1 MSINI
6 ERGLSLTP
14 TQYVAADLPVGIVHI
29 GLGAFVRAHMAVYV
43 EKLLNTTEEA
53 YGICAAN
60 IRSNSQ
66 IVDELN
72 DQQQQYTVAEYAADN
87 SIILRQVSCVREVLY
102 AGPGHVSCL
111 LERLK
116 DPAINIV
123 SLTVTEKGYFFDASQ
138 QQLKL
143 DSAEVKHDIAKPKT
157 PKTAIGILVA
167 GLRYCYDNNQI
178 PFTVMSCDNMPHN
191 GHSTRSAVLQLA
203 ALQDQL
209 LAGWI
214 AANVAFPS
222 TMVDRIVPATTQETV
237 STVNSLLGQAKASWP
252 VPRDSAP
259 IACESFS
266 QWVIEDNFTKGR
278 PDFSKVGA
286 AFVKDVAPWEEMKLR
301 MLNGSHSLIAYLGC
315 LAGYKTVAECMA
327 DEALVKLIKTY
338 MLEEAAPTLHMP
350 DGADLDAYASTLL
363 QRFSNA
369 SLQHQTRQ
377 IAMDGSQKIPQRW
390 LQGAC
395 INLQAGNFPKI
406 TALGLG
412 AWIVYLQDSQ
422 AQPSYIIDDPLASEL
437 IPLALAANTCAGV
450 AAFVQHSALAKFELI
465 AFPNFIE
472 GIDRSIKLLRED
484 VQAIFYH

>member
-1 MSINI
+1 MTTENLLRISA
-6 ERGLSLTP
+6 

-29 GLGAFVRAHMAVYV
+29 GLGAFVRAHIAVYL
-43 EKLLNTTEEA
+43 EKLLNTSEGA

-60 IRSNSQ
+60 IRSNAQ
-66 IVDELN
+66 IVDVLN
-72 DQQQQYTVAEYAADN
+72 DQQQQYTVAEHAAD
-87 SIILRQVSCVREVLY
+87 SAITLRQISCVREVLY
-102 AGPGHVSCL
+102 AGAGHVSRL

-116 DPAINIV
+116 DPAIKIV

-138 QQLKL
+138 QRLKVE
-143 DSAEVKHDIAKPKT
+143 SAEIKHDISKPKA
-157 PKTAIGILVA
+157 PKTAMGILVA
-167 GLRYCYDNNQI
+167 GLRYCYENNQA

-191 GHSTRSAVLQLA
+191 GQSTRNAVLQLA
-203 ALQDQL
+203 AHQDQS
-209 LAGWI
+209 LADWI
-214 AANVAFPS
+214 AATVAFPS
-222 TMVDRIVPATTQETV
+222 TMVDRIVPATTEETV
-237 STVNSLLGQAKASWP
+237 STVNALLGQAKASWC
-252 VPRDSAP
+252 VPRDNAP

-266 QWVIEDNFTKGR
+266 QWVIEDVFTKDR

-315 LAGYKTVAECMA
+315 LAGYKTVATCMA

-338 MLEEAAPTLHMP
+338 MLEEAAPTLNMP
-350 DGADLDAYASTLL
+350 GGVDLEAYAQALL

-406 TALGLG
+406 TALGLA
-412 AWIVYLQDSQ
+412 AWIVYLQNSQ
-422 AQPSYIIDDPLASEL
+422 VSPGYSIDDPLASEL
-437 IPLALAANTCAGV
+437 IPLALAANSREGV
-450 AAFVQHSALAKFELI
+450 EAFVQHSALAKFELA
-465 AFPNFIE
+465 AFPELIE
-472 GIDRSIKLLRED
+472 SMVDSIKLLKED
-484 VQAIFYH
+484 VQAIFHH